1 MFLFAIML
9 LSVQNLKVLFTL
21 VITKKHEF
29 EPNIRWKFLGYLEKN
44 SYTSF
49 KRFCKTLELKNDSD
63 VIAGYKNAHS
73 KGNTWPEITLGM
85 REVGILDMEIYLL
98 GTKLANKPRQNEWEA
113 HMSKFRDM
121 SPEATAEEKWQL
133 LELIYKLDY
142 IKFEHIT

>member
-1 MFLFAIML
+1 M
-9 LSVQNLKVLFTL
+9 
-21 VITKKHEF
+21 
-29 EPNIRWKFLGYLEKN
+29 
-44 SYTSF
+44 
-49 KRFCKTLELKNDSD
+49 ELKNDSD

-133 LELIYKLDY
+133 LELIYKLENSWWDLNFVWQFENIQPPNTSYKLDY